1 MPLGWLLEDADV
13 DKNQCT
19 TIKLSGSLATK
30 FGREHKRFLDTGTT
44 TEAFSALKN
53 TLQGFEGFIKGQ
65 AKLGLQYAIF
75 RNGRNTGQDE
85 FDLAGTREIRTVP
98 VIAGSKRGGVLQT
111 IVGAVLIVA
120 GAFLYY
126 TPVGA
131 PLITAGIGMVAG
143 GVVQMISPQTK
154 GLKGREAAE
163 NAPSY
168 AFGGAVNTTAAG
180 NPVGI
185 GYGKRRIGGAI
196 ISVGIYAEDI
206 ATIKRPIQSA
216 GGNRNHE

>member
-1 MPLGWLLEDADV
+1 MNSQQL
-13 DKNQCT
+13 T
-19 TIKLSGSLATK
+19 TIKLSGSLAKK

-53 TLQGFEGFIKGQ
+53 TLQGFELFIKEQ
-65 AKLGLQYAIF
+65 AKLGLRYAIF

-85 FDLAGTREIRTVP
+85 FDLSGTREIRIVP
-98 VIAGSKRGGVLQT
+98 VITGSKRAGILQT
-111 IVGAVLIVA
+111 IIGAVLIVA
-120 GAFLYY
+120 SFIPGLQMLM
-126 TPVGA
+126 A
-131 PLITAGIGMVAG
+131 PGVAMVAG
-143 GVVQMISPQTK
+143 GVVQMLSPQAK

-196 ISVGIYAEDI
+196 ISAGIYAEDI
-206 ATIKRPIQSA
+206 ATSKRPIQSG
-216 GGNRNHE
+216 GGNGNGNQQEP